1 MSAKRC
7 TLYVAVFL
15 SVFQLMP
22 GFAEEASP
30 GSSVQAVVGAD
41 GKQRVDILGGSYF
54 FKPDH
59 VVVKL
64 NVPVVLSVKREWG
77 IVPHTFVL
85 KIPQSGVNIDESLS
99 TDAKTVEFTPT
110 VPGKY
115 TFYCRNKLL
124 FFKSHEEKGMKG
136 VLEVVP

>member
-1 MSAKRC
+1 MSIKRC
-7 TLYVAVFL
+7 GIYLIALFSLVQSMPILADASAVGETFTAL
-15 SVFQLMP
+15 ID
-22 GFAEEASP
+22 
-30 GSSVQAVVGAD
+30 AD
-41 GKQRVDILGGSYF
+41 GKQRVAILGGSYF

-59 VVVKL
+59 VIVKA
-64 NVPVVLSVKREWG
+64 NVPVELSVKRESG

-85 KIPQSGVNIDESLS
+85 KIPESGIMIDESLS
-99 TDAKTVEFTPT
+99 TDAKTIAFTPT
-110 VPGKY
+110 VAGRF

>member
-1 MSAKRC
+1 MSIKRC
-7 TLYVAVFL
+7 GICLIALFSIVQ
-15 SVFQLMP
+15 SMP
-22 GFAEEASP
+22 GFADVSAAGETFTALI
-30 GSSVQAVVGAD
+30 AAD
-41 GKQRVDILGGSYF
+41 GKQRVEIVGGSYF

-59 VVVKL
+59 VIVKANL
-64 NVPVVLSVKREWG
+64 PVELSVKRESG

-85 KIPQSGVNIDESLS
+85 KIPESGIMIDESLS
-99 TDAKTVEFTPT
+99 TDAKIIAFTPT
-110 VPGKY
+110 VAGRY